1 MTSSSYGGVQSQS
14 SQSNDWQLVVAYFAE
29 AATKVASEVEGC
41 HTTSLQDQC
50 LLQQYQELV
59 SRCIF
64 SIVFRGSGSISFLSL
79 PRWYL
84 GILLVPSSGIVLV
97 FLQAHTAM
105 GPKVVK

>member
-29 AATKVASEVEGC
+29 AATQAASEVEGC

-50 LLQQYQELV
+50 LLQQHQELV
-59 SRCIF
+59 SRCT
-64 SIVFRGSGSISFLSL
+64 SASL
-79 PRWYL
+79 LGAQYPLYLPPRWYL
-84 GILLVPSSGIVLV
+84 GILLVPSPSGTVLV

-105 GPKVVK
+105 GPKVAK